1 MAAPEAPVKYV
12 GILKESAAFRLMK
25 SMGWEEGE
33 GLGKDKQGIKGYVRV
48 KNKQDTTAGVG
59 VDKPNPWA
67 FDTTQFDNILKK
79 LKVVSVSFFSS
90 GLFEN
95 QMEEAESED
104 EAVKSEPAVSKVAK
118 VTRPLGRLY
127 KRREKGKL
135 VNSYSSKDLEGIL
148 VKRTEDPS
156 PAVCDIADTMEI
168 EIISE
173 DQHASVKEQKIE
185 EPSSDWW
192 GFKSGFVSGG
202 LLGAKSGKKK
212 SSKSNER
219 KMFCE
224 DDQENLY
231 NMVQDKATAGKQGLG
246 IKDRPKKIAGVRY
259 QGKKTSFDNS
269 DDDDDD
275 DDEEEEEE
283 SEEDDDKDSVIENSF
298 PAKRKREE
306 SEEEEDNKD
315 SVIENSLPAKRK
327 RDEIIEPKIKLK
339 NLCKQILKKVAGS
352 SGSMKLKQLK
362 SMIDEQAPS
371 ILSEFSS
378 RKDAIA
384 YLKLKLERSEKF
396 IVEGKKIS
404 LVSKKK

>member
-79 LKVVSVSFFSS
+79 LKVQAAPTKKDDAS
-90 GLFEN
+90 EK
-95 QMEEAESED
+95 EAESED
-104 EAVKSEPAVSKVAK
+104 EGGKSDEPVKSNVAK
-118 VTRPLGRLY
+118 VTRPQGRLY

-148 VKRTEDPS
+148 VKRTEEPS
-156 PAVCDIADTMEI
+156 PAVCDIADAMEI

-173 DQHASVKEQKIE
+173 DQHPDVKEQKIE

-202 LLGAKSGKKK
+202 LLGAKPGKKK

-269 DDDDDD
+269 DDDDT
-275 DDEEEEEE
+275 DEEEEGEE
-283 SEEDDDKDSVIENSF
+283 EDDKDSVIENAL

-306 SEEEEDNKD
+306 SEEEGDKD
-315 SVIENSLPAKRK
+315 SVIPKRK
-327 RDEIIEPKIKLK
+327 RDEITEPKIKLK
-339 NLCKQILKKVAGS
+339 NLCKQILKKA
-352 SGSMKLKQLK
+352 GSMKLKQLK
-362 SMIDEQAPS
+362 SLIDEHAPS
-371 ILSEFSS
+371 VLSEYSS

-384 YLKLKLERSEKF
+384 YLKLKLERSGKF

-404 LVSKKK
+404 LVSKNK

>member
-12 GILKESAAFRLMK
+12 GICKDSAAFKLMK

-48 KNKQDTTAGVG
+48 TNKQDTSGVG
-59 VDKPNPWA
+59 LDKPNPWA

-79 LKVVSVSFFSS
+79 LKVQAAPTKTSKNDDDK
-90 GLFEN
+90 ED
-95 QMEEAESED
+95 ESED
-104 EAVKSEPAVSKVAK
+104 DAVKSEPAKLKTVAK
-118 VTRPLGRLY
+118 VTRPQGRY

-156 PAVCDIADTMEI
+156 PAVCDIADSMDI

-173 DQHASVKEQKIE
+173 DQDASIKEQKIE
-185 EPSSDWW
+185 EPSSNWW

-212 SSKSNER
+212 LKASER
-219 KMFCE
+219 KMFSE
-224 DDQENLY
+224 NDQENLY

-259 QGKKTSFDNS
+259 EGKKTSFDNS

-275 DDEEEEEE
+275 DDDDDEEDEEEDEDE
-283 SEEDDDKDSVIENSF
+283 SEADDDDKDSVIES
-298 PAKRKREE
+298 
-306 SEEEEDNKD
+306 
-315 SVIENSLPAKRK
+315 SLPAKRK
-327 RDEIIEPKIKLK
+327 HDEIIEPKIKLK
-339 NLCKQILKKVAGS
+339 NLCKQIVKKDAGK
-352 SGSMKLKQLK
+352 GGFMKLKQLK
-362 SMIDEQAPS
+362 SLIDEQAPS
-371 ILSEFSS
+371 VLSEFSS

-384 YLKLKLERSEKF
+384 YLKLKLERSGKF
-396 IVEGKKIS
+396 VVEGKKIS
-404 LVSKKK
+404 LVSSKK

>member
-48 KNKQDTTAGVG
+48 KNKQDTTGVG

-79 LKVVSVSFFSS
+79 LKVQAAPIKKDDAS
-90 GLFEN
+90 EK
-95 QMEEAESED
+95 EAESED
-104 EAVKSEPAVSKVAK
+104 ETGKSEPVKSNVVK
-118 VTRPLGRLY
+118 VTRPQGRY

-148 VKRTEDPS
+148 VKRTEEPS

-168 EIISE
+168 EIISD
-173 DQHASVKEQKIE
+173 DQHASVTGEQKIE

-202 LLGAKSGKKK
+202 LLGAKPGKKK

-269 DDDDDD
+269 DDDDDTD
-275 DDEEEEEE
+275 EEEEEEEE
-283 SEEDDDKDSVIENSF
+283 SEEDDDKDSVIENSI

-306 SEEEEDNKD
+306 SDEEDGKV
-315 SVIENSLPAKRK
+315 SVVENSLPAKRK
-327 RDEIIEPKIKLK
+327 RDEITEPKIKLK
-339 NLCKQILKKVAGS
+339 NLCKQILKKDAGS
-352 SGSMKLKQLK
+352 GGSMKLKQLK
-362 SMIDEQAPS
+362 SLIDEQAPS
-371 ILSEFSS
+371 VLSEFSS

-384 YLKLKLERSEKF
+384 YLKLKLERSGKF

-404 LVSKKK
+404 LVSRNK

>member
-79 LKVVSVSFFSS
+79 LKVQAAPIKNDDAS
-90 GLFEN
+90 EK
-95 QMEEAESED
+95 EAESED
-104 EAVKSEPAVSKVAK
+104 EGGKSDEPVKSNVAK
-118 VTRPLGRLY
+118 VTRPQGRLY

-148 VKRTEDPS
+148 VKRTEEPS
-156 PAVCDIADTMEI
+156 PAVCDIADAMEI

-173 DQHASVKEQKIE
+173 DQYPDVKEQKIE

-202 LLGAKSGKKK
+202 LLGAKPGKKK
-212 SSKSNER
+212 SSKSKER

-269 DDDDDD
+269 DDDDT
-275 DDEEEEEE
+275 DEEEEGEE
-283 SEEDDDKDSVIENSF
+283 EDDKDSVIENAL

-306 SEEEEDNKD
+306 SEEEGDKD
-315 SVIENSLPAKRK
+315 SVIPKRK
-327 RDEIIEPKIKLK
+327 RDEITEPKIKLK
-339 NLCKQILKKVAGS
+339 NLCKQILKKDAGS

-362 SMIDEQAPS
+362 SLIDEQAPS
-371 ILSEFSS
+371 VLSKFSS

-384 YLKLKLERSEKF
+384 YLKLKLGGSGKF
-396 IVEGKKIS
+396 IMEGKKIS
-404 LVSKKK
+404 LVSRKK

>member
-79 LKVVSVSFFSS
+79 LKVQAAPIKNDDAS
-90 GLFEN
+90 EK
-95 QMEEAESED
+95 EAESED
-104 EAVKSEPAVSKVAK
+104 EGGKSDEPVKSNVAK
-118 VTRPLGRLY
+118 VTRPQGRLY

-148 VKRTEDPS
+148 VKRTEEPS
-156 PAVCDIADTMEI
+156 PAVCDIADAMEI

-173 DQHASVKEQKIE
+173 DQHPDVKEQKIE

-202 LLGAKSGKKK
+202 LLGAKPGKKK

-269 DDDDDD
+269 DDDDT
-275 DDEEEEEE
+275 DEEEEEE
-283 SEEDDDKDSVIENSF
+283 EEVSEDEDDKDSVIENAL

-306 SEEEEDNKD
+306 SEVEDDNKD
-315 SVIENSLPAKRK
+315 SVIAKRK
-327 RDEIIEPKIKLK
+327 RGDITEPKIKLK
-339 NLCKQILKKVAGS
+339 NLCKQILKKA
-352 SGSMKLKQLK
+352 GSMKLKQLK
-362 SMIDEQAPS
+362 SLIDEHAPS
-371 ILSEFSS
+371 VLSEYSS

-384 YLKLKLERSEKF
+384 YVKLKLERSGKF

-404 LVSKKK
+404 LVSKNK

>member
-79 LKVVSVSFFSS
+79 LKVQAAPSKKDDASDK
-90 GLFEN
+90 ET
-95 QMEEAESED
+95 ESED
-104 EAVKSEPAVSKVAK
+104 EAAESEPAVSKVAK
-118 VTRPLGRLY
+118 VTRPQGRLY

-148 VKRTEDPS
+148 VKRTEEPS
-156 PAVCDIADTMEI
+156 PVICDIAADAMEI
-168 EIISE
+168 EIISD
-173 DQHASVKEQKIE
+173 DQHASVKEPKIE

-192 GFKSGFVSGG
+192 GFESGFVSGG
-202 LLGAKSGKKK
+202 LLGAKPGKKK

-275 DDEEEEEE
+275 NDDEEEEEE
-283 SEEDDDKDSVIENSF
+283 SEEDDDKDSVIENSL

-339 NLCKQILKKVAGS
+339 NLCKQILKKVADS

-404 LVSKKK
+404 LVSKRK

>member
-48 KNKQDTTAGVG
+48 KNKQDTTGVG

-79 LKVVSVSFFSS
+79 LKVQAAPSKKDDASEKES
-90 GLFEN
+90 
-95 QMEEAESED
+95 ESED
-104 EAVKSEPAVSKVAK
+104 EAVIKSEPAISKVAK
-118 VTRPLGRLY
+118 VTRPQGRY

-148 VKRTEDPS
+148 VKRTEEPS
-156 PAVCDIADTMEI
+156 PEVCDIADTMDI

-173 DQHASVKEQKIE
+173 DQHASSVKEQKIE

-269 DDDDDD
+269 DDDDEEEEE
-275 DDEEEEEE
+275 EEEEEE
-283 SEEDDDKDSVIENSF
+283 SEEDDDKDSVI
-298 PAKRKREE
+298 
-306 SEEEEDNKD
+306 
-315 SVIENSLPAKRK
+315 VNSLPAKRK

-339 NLCKQILKKVAGS
+339 NLCKQILKKGTGS
-352 SGSMKLKQLK
+352 GGSMKLKQLK
-362 SMIDEQAPS
+362 SLIDEQAPS
-371 ILSEFSS
+371 VLSEFSS
-378 RKDAIA
+378 RKDAIS
-384 YLKLKLERSEKF
+384 YLKLKLERSGKF
-396 IVEGKKIS
+396 VVEGKKIS
-404 LVSKKK
+404 LVSRNK

>member
-12 GILKESAAFRLMK
+12 GIIKESAAFRLMK

-48 KNKQDTTAGVG
+48 KNKQDTTGVG

-79 LKVVSVSFFSS
+79 LKVQAAPSKKDDASDKES
-90 GLFEN
+90 
-95 QMEEAESED
+95 ESED
-104 EAVKSEPAVSKVAK
+104 EAAKSEPVKSKVAK
-118 VTRPLGRLY
+118 VTRPQGRY

-156 PAVCDIADTMEI
+156 PAVSDVADTMEI
-168 EIISE
+168 EIISG
-173 DQHASVKEQKIE
+173 DQHASVKEQEIE

-202 LLGAKSGKKK
+202 LLGAKSSKKK

-259 QGKKTSFDNS
+259 QGKKTSFDDS
-269 DDDDDD
+269 DDDDDN

-283 SEEDDDKDSVIENSF
+283 SEEDDDDKDSVMENSL

-306 SEEEEDNKD
+306 DDRD
-315 SVIENSLPAKRK
+315 SVTENSLPGKRK

-371 ILSEFSS
+371 LLSEFS

-404 LVSKKK
+404 LVSTEK

>member
-12 GILKESAAFRLMK
+12 GICKDSAAFKLMK

-48 KNKQDTTAGVG
+48 TNKQDTSGVG
-59 VDKPNPWA
+59 LDKPNPWA

-79 LKVVSVSFFSS
+79 LKV
-90 GLFEN
+90 ED
-95 QMEEAESED
+95 ESED
-104 EAVKSEPAVSKVAK
+104 DAVKSEPAKLKTVAK
-118 VTRPLGRLY
+118 VTRPQGRY

-156 PAVCDIADTMEI
+156 PAVCDIADSMDI

-173 DQHASVKEQKIE
+173 DQDASIKEQKIE
-185 EPSSDWW
+185 EPSSNWW

-212 SSKSNER
+212 LKASER
-219 KMFCE
+219 KMFSE
-224 DDQENLY
+224 NDQENLY

-259 QGKKTSFDNS
+259 EGKKTSFDNS

-275 DDEEEEEE
+275 DEEDEEEDEDE
-283 SEEDDDKDSVIENSF
+283 SEADDDDKDSVIES
-298 PAKRKREE
+298 
-306 SEEEEDNKD
+306 
-315 SVIENSLPAKRK
+315 SLPAKRK
-327 RDEIIEPKIKLK
+327 HDEIIEPKIKLK
-339 NLCKQILKKVAGS
+339 NLCKQIVKKDAGK
-352 SGSMKLKQLK
+352 GGFMKLKQLK
-362 SMIDEQAPS
+362 SLIDEQAPS
-371 ILSEFSS
+371 VLSEFSS

-384 YLKLKLERSEKF
+384 YLKLKVMQS
-396 IVEGKKIS
+396 
-404 LVSKKK
+404 

>member
-48 KNKQDTTAGVG
+48 KNKQDTTGVG

-79 LKVVSVSFFSS
+79 LKVQAAPSKKDDASDK
-90 GLFEN
+90 ET
-95 QMEEAESED
+95 ESED
-104 EAVKSEPAVSKVAK
+104 EAAESEPAVSKVAK
-118 VTRPLGRLY
+118 VTRPQGRY

-148 VKRTEDPS
+148 VKRTEEPS
-156 PAVCDIADTMEI
+156 PVICDIAADAMEI
-168 EIISE
+168 EIISD
-173 DQHASVKEQKIE
+173 DQHASVKEPKIE

-192 GFKSGFVSGG
+192 GFESGFVSGG
-202 LLGAKSGKKK
+202 LLGAKPGKKK

-275 DDEEEEEE
+275 NDDEEEEEE
-283 SEEDDDKDSVIENSF
+283 SEEDDDKDSVIKNSL

-339 NLCKQILKKVAGS
+339 NLCKQILKKVADS

-404 LVSKKK
+404 LVSKRK

>member
-1 MAAPEAPVKYV
+1 MASPEAPVKYV

-48 KNKQDTTAGVG
+48 KNKQDTTGVG

-79 LKVVSVSFFSS
+79 LKVQAAPTKKDDASDK
-90 GLFEN
+90 
-95 QMEEAESED
+95 EAESED
-104 EAVKSEPAVSKVAK
+104 EATKSEPPMSKVAK
-118 VTRPLGRLY
+118 VTRPQGRY
-127 KRREKGKL
+127 KRREKAKL

-148 VKRTEDPS
+148 VKRTEEPS

-185 EPSSDWW
+185 EPSDDWW

-212 SSKSNER
+212 SSKSKER

-269 DDDDDD
+269 DDDDDN

-283 SEEDDDKDSVIENSF
+283 SDEDDAKDSVIENSVQ
-298 PAKRKREE
+298 AKRKREE
-306 SEEEEDNKD
+306 SEEEDDKD
-315 SVIENSLPAKRK
+315 SVIENSPPAKRK
-327 RDEIIEPKIKLK
+327 RDEIVEPKIKLK

-384 YLKLKLERSEKF
+384 YLKLKYT
-396 IVEGKKIS
+396 
-404 LVSKKK
+404 